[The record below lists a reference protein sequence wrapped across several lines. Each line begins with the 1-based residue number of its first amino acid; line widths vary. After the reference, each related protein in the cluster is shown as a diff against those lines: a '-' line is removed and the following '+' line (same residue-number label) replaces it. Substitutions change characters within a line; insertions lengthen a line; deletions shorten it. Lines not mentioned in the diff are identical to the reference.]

1 MQYMFLMMSEEAGW
15 GEMPPAEQEEW
26 LERYRG
32 FDADMRRAGVVVS
45 ANHLAPSVS
54 ARTVQV
60 REGRKVVTDGPF
72 AETKEHCSAI
82 SSSTCPAWT
91 RRWNGREN
99 APAPITAR
107 SRSGRSAYRLSDP
120 NGAQAN
126 SRLSFDRALSMLRS

>member
-72 AETKEHCSAI
+72 AETKEQLLGYFIVDVPGMDEAVEWAGKCPGAHHGAVEVKAI
-82 SSSTCPAWT
+82 GIP
-91 RRWNGREN
+91 
-99 APAPITAR
+99 PV
-107 SRSGRSAYRLSDP
+107 
-120 NGAQAN
+120 
-126 SRLSFDRALSMLRS
+126 